1 MADGTYE
8 RYPCE
13 LKFCRASE
21 LMLSDYADWI
31 NMMALMKSE
40 FLGRAGA
47 TGAILRAAG
56 IDDDADT
63 LLILWELNNELE
75 SIHNEERE
83 AQQKAA
89 NDPRRLF
96 SR

>member
-1 MADGTYE
+1 
-8 RYPCE
+8 
-13 LKFCRASE
+13 
-21 LMLSDYADWI
+21 MLSDYADWI
-31 NMMALMKSE
+31 NMMAVMRSD

-47 TGAILRAAG
+47 TSAILRAAG

-75 SIHNEERE
+75 AIHQEDRE